1 MRCRWLLAAL
11 VATALSAQVRTADAT
26 KRGLKESDFPRT
38 IQVSPNVY
46 TYEDFH
52 AGADRFTTTNMFV
65 VTSEGVLVADAQ
77 GDRKATEGLI
87 DAIRKVT
94 PQPIRYVVVCSE
106 HPDHT
111 GGNAAFPASVTWIA
125 HPATKAAVHLPDST
139 LLVTDENTITM
150 GGEEFR
156 IQFIGRGHTAG
167 PLIVVLP
174 RQKIAFLSETFCN
187 HLFPQMRTGYP
198 SEWIAT
204 LDRARKLDA
213 KVFIPGHGF
222 TESADVSQEELHAY
236 REEVAAV
243 VAEVTRLYKAGVPV
257 EEAVRQANWGPYTA
271 WTGGG
276 SPSPRI
282 QEMGPT
288 AVRRVYLEL
297 SGKLD

>member
-1 MRCRWLLAAL
+1 MRWLVLLFCSASL
-11 VATALSAQVRTADAT
+11 TAQVRTADAL

-52 AGADRFTTTNMFV
+52 SGADRFTTTNMFV

-87 DAIRKVT
+87 GAIHKVT

-111 GGNAAFPASVTWIA
+111 GGNAAFPAGVTWIA
-125 HPATKAAVHLPDST
+125 HPATKTAARLPDST
-139 LLVTDENTITM
+139 VLVSDEKTITM
-150 GGEEFR
+150 GDEEFR

-204 LDRARKLDA
+204 LDRAEKLDA

-222 TESADVSQEELHAY
+222 TETADVSREELHAY

-257 EEAVRQANWGPYTA
+257 EEAVKQANWGQYAT

-282 QEMGPT
+282 QDMGPV